1 MCYDIDMVTIIIII
15 LMSFNKA
22 YFSMVIITRFRAEYV
37 IIL

>member
-15 LMSFNKA
+15 LMSLKKA
-22 YFSMVIITRFRAEYV
+22 YLSMVIIAGFRAEYV